1 MPQLVFVHGRGQ
13 EKKDAL
19 AVKRE
24 WLKALGEGLKKSGL
38 TLPIG
43 EQDVKLPF
51 YGKTL
56 FDLSSGVDADKAAEI
71 IVRGARD
78 DARERAFM
86 LSVLKEVQRK
96 NKITDAQIRELAE
109 GDEVIE
115 RGVLNNRFVQGLLR
129 AVDRFVPGGSGA
141 ALGLATKDVYAYISD
156 PVIRAKINQGVR
168 QALSPG
174 VPTVVVAHSLGS
186 VVAYTLLKEEGKAA
200 GWDVP
205 LLVTVGSPLSV
216 TAIKKAV
223 APNKHPACVGKWL
236 NALDPRD
243 TVALYPMDKANFP
256 IDPLIENKVD
266 IENKTENRHGISG
279 YLDDPV
285 VAKRIFEFLG

>member
-24 WLKALGEGLKKSGL
+24 WLKALAQGLKKSDL

-56 FDLSSGVDADKAAEI
+56 FDLASGVDADKAAEI
-71 IVRGARD
+71 IVRGAQD
-78 DARERAFM
+78 DSRERAFM

-96 NKITDAQIRELAE
+96 NGITDAQIRELAE

-141 ALGLATKDVYAYISD
+141 ALGLATKDVYAYLSD
-156 PVIRAKINQGVR
+156 QVIRAKINQGVR
-168 QALSPG
+168 QALTPG

-243 TVALYPMDKANFP
+243 TVALYPMDRANFP

-266 IENKTENRHGISG
+266 VENKTENRHGISG

-285 VAKRIFEFLG
+285 VAKRIFEFLS